1 MEVGYMAQSL
11 AIKVGANGRMVLPK
25 AMRTAMG
32 LSDSGVIVASLVD
45 GEIRM
50 RTMAK
55 NIADVQA
62 YYREHVVIDGSTDDF
77 LAERRRE
84 AILENIKDEAG

>member
-1 MEVGYMAQSL
+1 MAQSL

-32 LSDSGVIVASLVD
+32 LSDSGVIVASVVD

-50 RTMAK
+50 TTMAK
-55 NIADVQA
+55 NIAAVQA
-62 YYREHVVIDGSTDDF
+62 YYRAHVVIDSSTDDF

-84 AILENIKDEAG
+84 ALLENIKDEAS